1 MGQFRNSEIRISHYK
16 SALILQQ
23 TRLDNIDL
31 QIIRLLAR
39 DSRAPYSNIASVV
52 GIMPSAVK
60 ERINKMVSNGAIRSF
75 VLFVNPV
82 ILGYEKECI
91 LILRH
96 VDKSIKEQD
105 ILNKVSLLG
114 EVLAHISSLEGTTN
128 FILSVNDRAE
138 DKIGLLTELL
148 RPLKVESIFV
158 RYSPV
163 TMKIYNSDLKIMK
176 CLLPEPRMPV
186 EVIAKATSLS
196 TKTVARRLDKLRGN
210 HILQFSIITNLPSL
224 NLTGYIEFAVLIDV
238 KISSHQ
244 KIVKEINFEL
254 QEYLLHIPHRYQK
267 EVIFAVFSC
276 PNISA
281 VNLILRRLE
290 SYDGVNKVESFI
302 TTSIA
307 IYQDWLRS
315 GIEKR
320 ISQEPIS
327 SSAVTI
333 KEG

>member
-1 MGQFRNSEIRISHYK
+1 
-16 SALILQQ
+16 
-23 TRLDNIDL
+23 
-31 QIIRLLAR
+31 
-39 DSRAPYSNIASVV
+39 
-52 GIMPSAVK
+52 MPSAVK
-60 ERINKMVSNGAIRSF
+60 ERINNMVSNGAIRSF

-96 VDKSIKEQD
+96 VDNEQD

-114 EVLAHISSLEGTTN
+114 DVLAYILSLEGTAN
-128 FILSVNDRAE
+128 FILSVKDRAQ
-138 DKIGLLTELL
+138 DKIRILTELL
-148 RPLKVESIFV
+148 RPLKVESILA
-158 RYSPV
+158 RYLPI

-176 CLLPEPRMPV
+176 CLLSDPRMPV
-186 EVIAKATSLS
+186 EAIAKATSLS
-196 TKTVARRLDKLRGN
+196 TKTVARRLEKMREN
-210 HILQFSIITNLPSL
+210 HILQFSIVTNLPSM
-224 NLTGYIEFAVLIDV
+224 NLTGYIEFAILIDV

-244 KIVKEINFEL
+244 KIVEKIHYEL

-276 PNISA
+276 PNIAA

-302 TTSIA
+302 TTSLT

-315 GIEKR
+315 EIDKR
-320 ISQEPIS
+320 ISQEYLS
-327 SSAVTI
+327 SSAAVTI
-333 KEG
+333 KEA